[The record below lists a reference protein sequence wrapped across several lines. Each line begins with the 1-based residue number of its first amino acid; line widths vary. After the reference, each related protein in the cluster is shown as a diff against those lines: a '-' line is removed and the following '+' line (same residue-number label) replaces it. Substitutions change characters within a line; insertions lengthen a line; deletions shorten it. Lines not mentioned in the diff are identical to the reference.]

1 MVMCTV
7 YMHRSSMCIHVLF
20 LICSAEKQSSAATA
34 AAAASAMLRLLA
46 LGVMCGRKTE

>member
-34 AAAASAMLRLLA
+34 AAASAMLSLLA